1 MKKTSLLLG
10 LLLLTTLAWTQTPK
24 IKAYF
29 TRAVNN
35 SVSTGTNAVF
45 LDNLVDDTLIAYI
58 NRAQFTIDAAIYS
71 FKETNDISSIA
82 AAINSAYA
90 RGVAVRWIYD
100 GSSSNPSL
108 SLLNSNIPT
117 LASPTSEFYGI
128 MHNKFMIIDANST
141 NVNDPIVW
149 TGSCNFSASQIN
161 TDANNILI
169 IQDKAIAAAY
179 LTEFNEMWGDEGLV
193 PNTGD
198 SKFGPF
204 KTNNTPHNFVV
215 DGVPIE
221 LYFSPTDGTN
231 AKLQNAMGSSDIDMY
246 FGVYSFTVSA
256 DADTIVKQ
264 IEDGVYV
271 AGILDPTSSS
281 YPPYAILS
289 PIMGENLIKDNIT
302 GLYHNKMLIVDP
314 SAPNSDPLVLTGSH
328 NWSASADTKND
339 ENTLIIHDATLAN
352 IYYQS
357 FFQNFTDEG
366 GTLVLQTGIESL
378 AVPSSFLVYPNPC
391 KNEVFIKL
399 ENNKPIKNV
408 SLFLTD
414 ALGRTLY
421 KNEMDSYGLQ
431 TIHIQN
437 LQTGLYF
444 ICIQDAKTSVT
455 KKLQV
460 VR

>member
-246 FGVYSFTVSA
+246 FGV
-256 DADTIVKQ
+256 
-264 IEDGVYV
+264 
-271 AGILDPTSSS
+271 
-281 YPPYAILS
+281 
-289 PIMGENLIKDNIT
+289 
-302 GLYHNKMLIVDP
+302 
-314 SAPNSDPLVLTGSH
+314 
-328 NWSASADTKND
+328 
-339 ENTLIIHDATLAN
+339 
-352 IYYQS
+352 
-357 FFQNFTDEG
+357 
-366 GTLVLQTGIESL
+366 
-378 AVPSSFLVYPNPC
+378 
-391 KNEVFIKL
+391 
-399 ENNKPIKNV
+399 
-408 SLFLTD
+408 
-414 ALGRTLY
+414 
-421 KNEMDSYGLQ
+421 
-431 TIHIQN
+431 
-437 LQTGLYF
+437 
-444 ICIQDAKTSVT
+444 
-455 KKLQV
+455 
-460 VR
+460 